1 MQNMSICAAIVR
13 RSADSLLQSYYDKS
27 SEHNQSM
34 LCAAILQSEETEAEH
49 NQSMFHVLFV
59 ISGGRERI
67 YLNDNL

>member
-1 MQNMSICAAIVR
+1 MENMSICAAIVR

-59 ISGGRERI
+59 TSGERI
-67 YLNDNL
+67 YLNDHL